1 MLYGL
6 ESASMRKRQEA
17 ERQVAQLKM
26 LMFSLGEKRMDRIS
40 SEYVRGTARVICL
53 GDKVRQVRLRW
64 FGHVH
69 RRDDDCIGR
78 RTLRLELKE
87 SPKMPH
93 NPMFSRKVLFS
104 FGHIWDILFQLFFI
118 RLHTDITWT
127 NRRSFQGQHAEHIR
141 KCWRWRGR
149 LSFHF
154 TSTVGRSWNSEHRAS
169 TGVWQWCYLTQPST
183 FRAKGLSTLCL
194 HCESQRQ
201 YIYVHAWT

>member
-93 NPMFSRKVLFS
+93 NSMFSRKVLFS

-127 NRRSFQGQHAEHIR
+127 TGGHSKDSMRNISVSVDGGEGV
-141 KCWRWRGR
+141 C
-149 LSFHF
+149 LSILPAQ
-154 TSTVGRSWNSEHRAS
+154 SDRAGTVNTDQA
-169 TGVWQWCYLTQPST
+169 L
-183 FRAKGLSTLCL
+183 
-194 HCESQRQ
+194 ESDSDA
-201 YIYVHAWT
+201 I